1 MSPET
6 LLSFRVAQVDIVVCW
21 VIYILKAMTL
31 PTAITALLITEH
43 YLSKS
48 IRWSESKWK
57 LHRMKKDGDEP

>member
-48 IRWSESKWK
+48 IRRSESKWK
-57 LHRMKKDGDEP
+57 LHRMKKEGDEP